1 MAKPMHA
8 IVRYGPRLV
17 PAPPATDDE
26 LAGQVA
32 AGTNAS
38 PHMARMMLA
47 QLSDAL
53 LYFLRRGSAV
63 RVPGIGRFR
72 AIMARDGSLRLHLV
86 PDKGLVVALQ
96 DREQL
101 EATVE
106 HPERIGWTDAQYK
119 ALWDEEFPDDLLEI
133 VVTGP
138 PRRRRLSPGRPK
150 AGDP

>member
-8 IVRYGPRLV
+8 ISRYGPRLA
-17 PAPPATDDE
+17 PASPATDDE
-26 LAGQVA
+26 LADQVA

-53 LYFLRRGSAV
+53 LYFLRRGSSV

-86 PDKGLVVALQ
+86 PDKRLVVALQ
-96 DREQL
+96 DQEQL
-101 EATVE
+101 ETTVE
-106 HPERIGWTDAQYK
+106 HAERIGWTDAQYK
-119 ALWDEEFPDDLLEI
+119 VLWDAEFPEDPLEV

-150 AGDP
+150 VGDP